1 MTLRK
6 QDLLGKLYDR
16 WISVKSD
23 SLTYSIT
30 LQGVAKLPHG
40 TGKKVRVAVFASGAD
55 ATEALAAGADIVGAE
70 DLVARIQKGE
80 MLFDT
85 VIATPE
91 MMSMVSKIGRILGPR
106 GMMPNP
112 RMGTVTKD
120 VAKAIIAAK
129 KGAVQFRVEKAGIIQ
144 VGIGK
149 LSFSNA
155 ELLDNIRSFMV
166 AVSDSKPEGL
176 KGKYIEAVSIGST
189 MGPGVEITTQNVDP
203 SNPKF
208 MLDPT
213 KMGNLK

>member
-1 MTLRK
+1 MS
-6 QDLLGKLYDR
+6 
-16 WISVKSD
+16 IS
-23 SLTYSIT
+23 
-30 LQGVAKLPHG
+30 QGVAKLPHG
-40 TGKKVRVAVFASGAD
+40 TGKKIRVAVFATGAD

-70 DLVARIQKGE
+70 DLVATIQKGE

-91 MMSMVSKIGRILGPR
+91 MMTMVSKIGRILGPR

-120 VAKAIIAAK
+120 VGKAIIAAK

-144 VGIGK
+144 VGIGR
-149 LSFSNA
+149 LSFSNIQ
-155 ELLDNIRSFMV
+155 LLDNIRSFMV
-166 AVSDSKPEGL
+166 AVSDSKPDGL
-176 KGKYIEAVSIGST
+176 KGKYIQSVSVGST

-203 SNPKF
+203 SSPKF

-213 KMGNLK
+213 KMGNVK